1 MHTVSDR
8 QQCAGV
14 EKRCCHLRLTADA
27 TYSSGPITQ
36 QKAALYLSRDRTAA
50 GFTAGKGSVVGQ
62 VLMLPKLRDSY
73 FAC

>member
-1 MHTVSDR
+1 MRRRGKALLSPAFVR
-8 QQCAGV
+8 
-14 EKRCCHLRLTADA
+14 TADA